1 MQDCTT
7 IYLRR
12 LKQSILSKGNEDPTT
27 NVDFD
32 KDKEERY
39 NKNLHILKRILQVV
53 KLCAE
58 QRLPSRRHCDNK
70 SLSGMI
76 VSWLF

>member
-39 NKNLHILKRILQVV
+39 NKNLHILKSIV
-53 KLCAE
+53 KVFKLRVE
-58 QRLPSRRHCDNK
+58 QGIKETSR
-70 SLSGMI
+70 
-76 VSWLF
+76 